1 MLASLRLIALSM
13 RCFLSHGFSSTT
25 ARNRKPPAEALPA
38 SVPKGLVMP
47 VRTGVGVGLDGDDGD
62 LTLSRAGLYR
72 VIRGRIR
79 TYFVEFLKA
88 ISKIVRR
95 GVSTMNNDLR

>member
-13 RCFLSHGFSSTT
+13 RCFLSHGFSSLT

-38 SVPKGLVMP
+38 ASVPKGLVMP
-47 VRTGVGVGLDGDDGD
+47 VRTGVGVGVGLDGDDGD

-72 VIRGRIR
+72 VIRG
-79 TYFVEFLKA
+79 A
-88 ISKIVRR
+88 
-95 GVSTMNNDLR
+95 

>member
-13 RCFLSHGFSSTT
+13 RCFLSHGFSSLT

-47 VRTGVGVGLDGDDGD
+47 VRTGVGVGVGLDGDDGD

-72 VIRGRIR
+72 VIRG
-79 TYFVEFLKA
+79 A
-88 ISKIVRR
+88 
-95 GVSTMNNDLR
+95 